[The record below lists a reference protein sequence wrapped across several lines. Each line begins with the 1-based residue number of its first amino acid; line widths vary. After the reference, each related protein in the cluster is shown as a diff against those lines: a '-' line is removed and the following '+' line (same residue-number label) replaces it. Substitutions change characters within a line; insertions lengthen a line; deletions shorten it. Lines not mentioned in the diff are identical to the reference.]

1 MKDYQNLHLGLD
13 WFSENDLPSE
23 KDHLRLIKVWREY
36 EVLNTERKKRLPEVK
51 RLLVEEP
58 SRSQLLGL
66 SLPDPMSVVPNKVV
80 SILSRG
86 LPFSGVFEDIED
98 YSKAGDNTSPLTPY
112 VAASSSLSSLSLLE
126 VNQRGVS
133 SDSPPPL
140 SLDLSTSASSSSSSP
155 PPPPPPQLPPPTS
168 LPPPPPPRR
177 LMRSASTPQKR
188 SRFATDH
195 ETELSLA
202 NCLDLFTAETPLDA
216 SERWHCPNCNR
227 KVRAKR
233 STVISKPPPI
243 LAVSF
248 KRFLPI
254 DDYGNTIKIDDLVSY
269 PIKDLDLSQWTSPAE
284 SDDGDSSQ
292 PLYDLFAV
300 IKHSGASADA
310 GHYTSD
316 VKNSATGKWLHCND
330 ERIAEVDP
338 TGQLETSSAYVLFYR
353 KATPPVKDV

>member
-1 MKDYQNLHLGLD
+1 
-13 WFSENDLPSE
+13 
-23 KDHLRLIKVWREY
+23 
-36 EVLNTERKKRLPEVK
+36 
-51 RLLVEEP
+51 
-58 SRSQLLGL
+58 
-66 SLPDPMSVVPNKVV
+66 
-80 SILSRG
+80 
-86 LPFSGVFEDIED
+86 
-98 YSKAGDNTSPLTPY
+98 
-112 VAASSSLSSLSLLE
+112 
-126 VNQRGVS
+126 
-133 SDSPPPL
+133 
-140 SLDLSTSASSSSSSP
+140 
-155 PPPPPPQLPPPTS
+155 
-168 LPPPPPPRR
+168 
-177 LMRSASTPQKR
+177 MRSASTPQKR

-254 DDYGNTIKIDDLVSY
+254 DDFGNTIKIDDLVSY
-269 PIKDLDLSQWTSPAE
+269 PIKDLDLSQWTTSPAE

-353 KATPPVKDV
+353 KAPAPPVKETPSRLH